1 MVVEKENVLIKVEVD
16 VIKLKK
22 QDKVVRNKMVQ
33 GKPLTQSQKIRKHNA
48 KIKKEKKKL
57 EKKINLLDRQ
67 LK

>member
-1 MVVEKENVLIKVEVD
+1 

-57 EKKINLLDRQ
+57 EKKIHLLDRQ